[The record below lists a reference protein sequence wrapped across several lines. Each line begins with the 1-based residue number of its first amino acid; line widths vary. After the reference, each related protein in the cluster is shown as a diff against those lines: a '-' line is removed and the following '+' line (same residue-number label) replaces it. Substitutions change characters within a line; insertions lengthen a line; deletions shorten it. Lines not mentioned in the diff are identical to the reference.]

1 MIFSDNNAKHP
12 ITLFKLIVFL
22 IFLTLPPMAFSEVS
36 HGYHYAPD
44 VGDLLG
50 DKASF
55 DLISPFGTGVIAFQN
70 TSKHDVKIKISQ
82 TQQEVIGHES
92 FGMQPHAKICIK
104 YDGAVS
110 FGVSG
115 EGYIRITRDST
126 VASDIPKSCKNY
138 FGLTGEPD
146 RATEALEVLQGII
159 DIVGDE

>member
-1 MIFSDNNAKHP
+1 MNFSFNNTKHS
-12 ITLFKLIVFL
+12 ITTLKLTVFL
-22 IFLTLPPMAFSEVS
+22 AFFLLPPMASSEVS

-70 TSKHDVKIKISQ
+70 TSKHNVKIKISQ

-92 FGMQPHAKICIK
+92 FGMEPHASICIK

-146 RATEALEVLQGII
+146 RATEALEALQGII
-159 DIVGDE
+159 DILGET

>member
-1 MIFSDNNAKHP
+1 MKFSEIRTKRD
-12 ITLFKLIVFL
+12 ITIMKLVTCL
-22 IFLTLPPMAFSEVS
+22 IFFMLPPMASSEVS

-50 DKASF
+50 NNASF

-70 TSKHDVKIKISQ
+70 TSKHNVKIKISQ
-82 TQQEVIGHES
+82 TQQEVISHQS
-92 FGMQPHAKICIK
+92 FGMKPHAKICIK

-115 EGYIRITRDST
+115 EGYIRIFRDST

-146 RATEALEVLQGII
+146 KATEALEVLQGII
-159 DIVGDE
+159 DIVGDD